1 MPPSLRRPQP
11 VTVAFMPISRLSV
24 SGRQMGLTCGANSSG
39 CSSLTSAR
47 SYSYVKKL
55 YFGCTTFL
63 ATPRSMYGS
72 CSCTCEK
79 SYSPT
84 RMRICEISKLKWEGE
99 RERGREVIWAVLWLH
114 CTATTHSSTQ
124 CPAVAIQFSLIKAPP
139 QRWVLEKPKNEV
151 RRTDTCQGQRPK
163 AALLPPTMRVSGRV
177 SIGTPHSAYSEQKEG
192 ISFKN

>member
-1 MPPSLRRPQP
+1 
-11 VTVAFMPISRLSV
+11 MPISRLSV

-84 RMRICEISKLKWEGE
+84 RMRICEISKLQRDTQREKE
-99 RERGREVIWAVLWLH
+99 RERGRGGWQVIWAVLWLH
-114 CTATTHSSTQ
+114 RCALHTTHSSTQ

-163 AALLPPTMRVSGRV
+163 AALLPPTIRVSGRV
-177 SIGTPHSAYSEQKEG
+177 SIGTPHSAYSEQK
-192 ISFKN
+192 IWII